1 MCGLERSLW
10 LQSQGQARRLVPRL
24 EKPSRPRGPRPRMA
38 TGEGWLAGDGGRERI
53 GQGLASLCPAQVRCS
68 INLYCTV
75 E

>member
-1 MCGLERSLW
+1 MWSGKVPLAAES
-10 LQSQGQARRLVPRL
+10 GPGKEAGPQAGEAIPA
-24 EKPSRPRGPRPRMA
+24 RGPRPRMA

-53 GQGLASLCPAQVRCS
+53 GQGLASQGPAQVRCS